1 MGAVMAR
8 QEGVLV
14 SALMNFLFPK
24 NLEHPESTGRM
35 DVFAW
40 YGPVDDEGN
49 LRSGPQGKHI
59 MSNLE
64 IRQMIVEINREQLY
78 ALLARERSTVETV
91 VNELLP
97 RAVGHHYTE
106 KEVEMLFSSISQSME
121 GRAKFAD
128 LQQVILG
135 DQRRRLVTLLDG
147 GEITKA
153 KREPIPY
160 QTKSA
165 KVLRKLTT
173 KPKLLPCQEF
183 LSTMKRLH
191 ANGTLIAPIEQQNM
205 SSQLANNVML
215 VRDLGRANDRW
226 DRYCGIRQ
234 TGKASY
240 VKTRN
245 VPRSDVLSDG
255 LLPSKAPYVSSLNST
270 LAMNGPRT
278 APKVCEVSH

>member
-1 MGAVMAR
+1 
-8 QEGVLV
+8 
-14 SALMNFLFPK
+14 MNFLFPS

-49 LRSGPQGKHI
+49 LRAGPQGKHV

-64 IRQMIVEINREQLY
+64 IRQMIVEINREQLFS
-78 ALLARERSTVETV
+78 LLARPRATVETV
-91 VNELLP
+91 VTELLP
-97 RAVGHHYTE
+97 KAVGHHYTE
-106 KEVEMLFSSISQSME
+106 REVVQLFSSISQSLD
-121 GRAKFAD
+121 GRAKFSE
-128 LQQVILG
+128 LQRVVLD
-135 DQRRRLVTLLDG
+135 DQRRRLVMLLDG

-215 VRDLGRANDRW
+215 VRDLGSAGDRW
-226 DRYCGIRQ
+226 DRYCGLRQ

-240 VKTRN
+240 VKARN
-245 VPRSDVLSDG
+245 VPRSDVIQDG
-255 LLPSKAPYVSSLNST
+255 NIPTKAPYVSSLNST
-270 LAMNGPRT
+270 MTMNGPRT
-278 APKVCEVSH
+278 APKVSEIAH